1 MRAVRRIGAVAVLVL
16 TAWFLYRYSYLRY
29 ACHRTEIRVQQ
40 ATTEIL
46 SDRSSAFSRVQAAR
60 QNAREIRECTKAFP
74 WIVNLHMIEAANLRI
89 LGRDREAIAAY
100 EAALRYDR
108 RPELYHNLGA
118 VQAAVG
124 DPAAARHLTIAGV
137 TSALATAGSVPNHL
151 LNEVYAVMYPL
162 HQSILAGTI
171 PDEELAALVEI
182 LASPHPEG
190 ATAAE
195 RR

>member
-1 MRAVRRIGAVAVLVL
+1 MRAVRRIASVVVLVV
-16 TAWFLYRYSYLRY
+16 TGWFLYRFSYLRY
-29 ACHRTEIRVQQ
+29 ACHQTEIRVQQ
-40 ATTEIL
+40 VTTEVL
-46 SDRSSAFSRVQAAR
+46 SGRSSAFSRIQAAR
-60 QNAREIRECTKAFP
+60 QNAAQIRQCTKSFP

-124 DPAAARHLTIAGV
+124 DPAATRNLTIAGV
-137 TSALATAGSVPNHL
+137 TSALATAGNVPNHL
-151 LNEVYAVMYPL
+151 LNDVYAVMYPL
-162 HQSILAGTI
+162 HQSIRDATI
-171 PDEELAALVEI
+171 SDEELRALVET

-190 ATAAE
+190 PTGQE